1 MAPKPARIAAT
12 PSPSSRASWNPAV
25 PPPPV
30 GGAAVGNGL
39 GDGLGDGDVD
49 AGDGDREGLGDGLGV
64 SEGLALA
71 LGEALGEALALGLAL
86 AEALGEAEDVG
97 SAPEDVADVQAER
110 VTEASMAKMPP
121 TAASLALNPVPA
133 GVVRTFMEPPHAPGK
148 WQPGFPDPASETHI
162 GREIAWPTRSLPA
175 PTARRSVES
184 AGP

>member
-64 SEGLALA
+64 AEGLALA
-71 LGEALGEALALGLAL
+71 LGEALALALAL
-86 AEALGEAEDVG
+86 AEALAEAEDAG

-121 TAASLALNPVPA
+121 AAASLALDPVPA
-133 GVVRTFMEPPHAPGK
+133 RVVRTFMKPPHAPGK
-148 WQPGFPDPASETHI
+148 WQPGFPDPASETDI
-162 GREIAWPTRSLPA
+162 DRENVWPTRSLPA
-175 PTARRSVES
+175 PTARTSVES